1 MEILWRQG
9 LWKKNR
15 KGKFSED
22 MVEDW
27 MEEPKRAPSPGDLP
41 LCLRK
46 HRSLGTGVHLE
57 VTWLH
62 PNSPADRQGRWGH
75 PPPPPHAGMQETTAG
90 RKKTNPS
97 PKRKQQERP
106 KNTTVFCRMF
116 PLDWVRC
123 RGDISMGLHPDFPPS
138 RCQWEGAWL
147 PGADTSKGH
156 VYHR

>member
-75 PPPPPHAGMQETTAG
+75 PPPPPHAGMQETPAG
-90 RKKTNPS
+90 RTETKPSLKTKATRNPTH
-97 PKRKQQERP
+97 RRP
-106 KNTTVFCRMF
+106 PHYPATCFHPSGGDAREMSQWGCSQISLHDDASGREPSF
-116 PLDWVRC
+116 P
-123 RGDISMGLHPDFPPS
+123 GL
-138 RCQWEGAWL
+138 
-147 PGADTSKGH
+147 T
-156 VYHR
+156 